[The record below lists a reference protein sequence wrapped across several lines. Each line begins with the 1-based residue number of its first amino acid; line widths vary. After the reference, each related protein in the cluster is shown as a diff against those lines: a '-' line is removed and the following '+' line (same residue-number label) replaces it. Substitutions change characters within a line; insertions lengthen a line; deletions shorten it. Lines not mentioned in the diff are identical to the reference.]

1 MLFLCYMSILKE
13 QKEPGVTMLFHM
25 YAPFPR
31 SFFFSYVRAE
41 IENRWGMTNAK
52 SSLLH
57 SPPPLRGPRA
67 KRQRQDLGYL
77 ASSVSVPYFVVQKEN
92 RQVIDETGVAQRG
105 ILDVHAHV

>member
-1 MLFLCYMSILKE
+1 MLHVHSERTKGTRGNYVVPYVRTISTF
-13 QKEPGVTMLFHM
+13 
-25 YAPFPR
+25 
-31 SFFFSYVRAE
+31 FFFSYVRAE